1 MLNNRNP
8 WVLMN
13 RYRHHIIKTIEHI
26 LKVTPS
32 MTQKRILITYEKVSY
47 DEEGN
52 EYQEKQ
58 IDF

>member
-32 MTQKRILITYEKVSY
+32 MTNNSILITYEKVSY

-52 EYQEKQ
+52 EY
-58 IDF
+58 